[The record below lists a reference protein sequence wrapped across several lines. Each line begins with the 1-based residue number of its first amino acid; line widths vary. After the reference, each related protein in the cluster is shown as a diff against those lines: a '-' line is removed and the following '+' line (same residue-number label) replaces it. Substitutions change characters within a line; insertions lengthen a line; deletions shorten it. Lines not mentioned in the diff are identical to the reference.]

1 MKMTQKILSLALFL
15 LVAVTMSAQTVP
27 LITGT
32 VFDSEG
38 ETAIGAAVKVSGT
51 GNTAMTD
58 VDGKFSLRNV
68 AAGSTVEVSY
78 VGYSTSEFKVSATQT
93 DYTVTLQAKNEIL
106 DDVVVVGY
114 GTSRRSE
121 LTGSITSVKGS
132 DVRDFSV
139 NSVSDALAGRA
150 AGVSVTKHGG
160 SPGETPDIII
170 RGAAS
175 INGIAPL
182 YIVDGVKMG
191 TGFDFNTR
199 DIESIE
205 VLKDAGSC
213 AIYGSEAAGGVIL
226 VTTKRGNE
234 SKPSLNV
241 NARFGIRNV
250 DKSRLRLLNRDQFIA
265 ARMLMGTDI
274 LAAEG
279 VDDPSVLPDVDW
291 MDVMYKTAHE
301 QEYNLALSGGNN
313 SLKYYVSAGYVDE
326 EGTYLDSKA
335 RRFSI
340 RTNVDYNI
348 NKIFS
353 VGTSTTGS
361 VFDVNPTRTYSV
373 YTNSIPFR
381 TVPTMTPV
389 DEDGKYS
396 PTPVYING
404 TNPYGEE
411 MTYHV
416 NGKNYAANMLGYL
429 TVRFIPELT
438 LHVNGI
444 AKLGAYSR
452 RKFAEEF
459 EFRSGH
465 ESASFESD
473 AGTSLELTYNATLT
487 YEDCF
492 ADKFNLKLMAGSE
505 ANNYN
510 SYGNWVRAID
520 FPVDV
525 VNSMNL
531 STNVNKTATDNIG
544 KSHSMSFFGRL
555 NFNYDHRYY
564 LTAVVRR
571 DGSDRFGRNNR
582 WGTFP
587 SVNGMWRMGQ
597 ESFIRDNVKWLND
610 VKIRAGYGVLGNDGI
625 GQFLYTRS
633 FSGDQIKYSFDGK
646 EVTGWANF
654 KVPNEDIKWEEV
666 HQLDLGVDFSLFS
679 NRLSLTYDFY
689 DRQTRDMLYWRKMP
703 YASGIGNYWN
713 GQPSMPVNVGKVQ
726 NIGHELTI
734 NWIDRVADFN
744 YSVGFNAS
752 WNSNKILDLGVAGA
766 EPIMD
771 GINRTENG
779 HPMAQLWGY
788 RCLGIIQSQ
797 EQIDALNAKAVA
809 AGKPYY
815 WRENT
820 GVGDLLFDDHGQ
832 GYIDDNCKE
841 YIGNP
846 WPKMTMGLNLAAQWR
861 GFDLTANF
869 QGAFGFDIYN
879 GLKQKTQT
887 FSDDGNTTLDI
898 YKNSFFGDNGL
909 TDQPRCGMFGDD
921 GQWMGDPSANFG
933 TVSSFWVEKGDY
945 LKLKNFVVGYTLP
958 AKITRKACF
967 NKVRL
972 YFSASNLFTITR
984 YSGID
989 PEIAGVSNQNDN
1001 ATWSVVNGSNAGK
1014 GVLARGVDNEKRYL
1028 PSRLFS
1034 FGIDITF

>member
-1 MKMTQKILSLALFL
+1 
-15 LVAVTMSAQTVP
+15 
-27 LITGT
+27 
-32 VFDSEG
+32 
-38 ETAIGAAVKVSGT
+38 
-51 GNTAMTD
+51 
-58 VDGKFSLRNV
+58 
-68 AAGSTVEVSY
+68 
-78 VGYSTSEFKVSATQT
+78 
-93 DYTVTLQAKNEIL
+93 
-106 DDVVVVGY
+106 
-114 GTSRRSE
+114 
-121 LTGSITSVKGS
+121 
-132 DVRDFSV
+132 
-139 NSVSDALAGRA
+139 
-150 AGVSVTKHGG
+150 
-160 SPGETPDIII
+160 
-170 RGAAS
+170 
-175 INGIAPL
+175 
-182 YIVDGVKMG
+182 
-191 TGFDFNTR
+191 
-199 DIESIE
+199 
-205 VLKDAGSC
+205 
-213 AIYGSEAAGGVIL
+213 
-226 VTTKRGNE
+226 
-234 SKPSLNV
+234 
-241 NARFGIRNV
+241 
-250 DKSRLRLLNRDQFIA
+250 
-265 ARMLMGTDI
+265 
-274 LAAEG
+274 
-279 VDDPSVLPDVDW
+279 
-291 MDVMYKTAHE
+291 
-301 QEYNLALSGGNN
+301 
-313 SLKYYVSAGYVDE
+313 
-326 EGTYLDSKA
+326 
-335 RRFSI
+335 
-340 RTNVDYNI
+340 
-348 NKIFS
+348 
-353 VGTSTTGS
+353 
-361 VFDVNPTRTYSV
+361 
-373 YTNSIPFR
+373 
-381 TVPTMTPV
+381 
-389 DEDGKYS
+389 
-396 PTPVYING
+396 
-404 TNPYGEE
+404 
-411 MTYHV
+411 
-416 NGKNYAANMLGYL
+416 
-429 TVRFIPELT
+429 
-438 LHVNGI
+438 
-444 AKLGAYSR
+444 
-452 RKFAEEF
+452 
-459 EFRSGH
+459 
-465 ESASFESD
+465 
-473 AGTSLELTYNATLT
+473 
-487 YEDCF
+487 
-492 ADKFNLKLMAGSE
+492 
-505 ANNYN
+505 
-510 SYGNWVRAID
+510 
-520 FPVDV
+520 
-525 VNSMNL
+525 
-531 STNVNKTATDNIG
+531 
-544 KSHSMSFFGRL
+544 
-555 NFNYDHRYY
+555 
-564 LTAVVRR
+564 
-571 DGSDRFGRNNR
+571 
-582 WGTFP
+582 
-587 SVNGMWRMGQ
+587 MGQ

-972 YFSASNLFTITR
+972 YFSASNLFTITK